1 VAGSDLTRLTVAE
14 LAERIR
20 TKDVSPVEVT
30 GAYLARIEALNP
42 KVNAYITV
50 TADRAREDARRAAEE
65 IANGHYR
72 GPLHGV
78 PVALKDLFQT
88 AGIRTT
94 AGSKVL
100 ENWVPDEDATATRR
114 LSEAGAVLLGKL
126 NTHEFASGYTT
137 NNDWFGPTRNPWDL
151 ERIPGGS
158 SGGSGAAIAARLAAA
173 TLGTDTGGSIRVPA
187 AFCGCVGFKPTY
199 GRVSKAGV
207 VPLSYQ
213 FDHVG
218 PIVQSVRDAAIV
230 LDAIQGYDPADA
242 NSVRTEPADLLSGLE
257 QGLRG
262 LRVGLPVNY
271 FFDLVD
277 PEVMVAVST
286 AIDQL
291 RDLGADVREV
301 EIPHTDNLVRAWSTI
316 VMTEVLEYH
325 GPEFERRPQ
334 DFGPGLASWLS
345 NPMPGGAAI
354 AGSFRDIYAFTEGL
368 RTVLEEVDVL
378 VTPATPIPAPPIGP
392 EVFEIDGVEHN
403 GVSAIGR
410 YMVPFNA
417 ARLPAVVLPCGFTE
431 AGLPIGLQFAG
442 RPFDEPTV
450 LRAAFAYEQAN
461 DWHRRRPE
469 LD

>member
-1 VAGSDLTRLTVAE
+1 MDGSDLTRLTVAE

-20 TKDVSPVEVT
+20 MKDVSPVDVT
-30 GAYLARIEALNP
+30 EAYLARIEAVDP

-50 TADRAREDARRAAEE
+50 TADRAREGARRAADE
-65 IANGHYR
+65 IANGEYR

-94 AGSKVL
+94 AGSKIL
-100 ENWVPDEDATATRR
+100 EDWVPDEDATVTRK

-158 SGGSGAAIAARLAAA
+158 SGGSGAAIAARLAPA

-187 AFCGCVGFKPTY
+187 AFCGCVGIKPTY

-213 FDHVG
+213 FDHTG

-230 LDAIQGYDPADA
+230 LEAIQGYDPADA
-242 NSVRTEPADLLSGLE
+242 NSVRIEPADLLSGLE
-257 QGLRG
+257 QGLKG
-262 LRVGLPVNY
+262 LRGGLPTNY

-277 PEVMVAVST
+277 PEVMVAVSV

-301 EIPHTDNLVRAWSTI
+301 TIPHTDEIVRSWST
-316 VMTEVLEYH
+316 VVLAEVVEYH
-325 GPEFERRPQ
+325 SPEFERRPQ

-345 NPMPGGAAI
+345 TPVPGGTTI
-354 AGSFRDIYAFTEGL
+354 ASSLREIYAFTEGL
-368 RTVLEEVDVL
+368 RGVLEEVDVL
-378 VTPATPIPAPPIGP
+378 VTPATPIPPPLIGP
-392 EVFEIDGVEHN
+392 EAYEIDGVEHN
-403 GVSAIGR
+403 PVSAIGR

-417 ARLPAVVLPCGFTE
+417 ARLPAIVLPCGFTE
-431 AGLPIGLQFAG
+431 SGLPIALQFAG
-442 RPFDEPTV
+442 RPFDEATV
-450 LRAAFAYEQAN
+450 LRAAYAYEQAN
-461 DWHRRRPE
+461 DWHLRRPD